1 MFDSIGNMP
10 LHPLVI
16 HAAVIGIPLAVLL
29 AVLFAVPR
37 TRNWARWPLAVV
49 SVGALGATFVSKESG
64 VELQRALPFA
74 AGTPVA
80 TLIERH
86 SQLAEQLLIMM
97 VVFAVLAVATA
108 VVVSRGDKSDMSVPH
123 RALNVGLPVL
133 LLVAGLLVSL
143 WVYRVGDIG
152 SRAVWNPEGIQNY
165 SNSGR

>member
-64 VELQRALPFA
+64 EELQRALPFA

-80 TLIERH
+80 TLI
-86 SQLAEQLLIMM
+86 
-97 VVFAVLAVATA
+97 
-108 VVVSRGDKSDMSVPH
+108 
-123 RALNVGLPVL
+123 
-133 LLVAGLLVSL
+133 
-143 WVYRVGDIG
+143 
-152 SRAVWNPEGIQNY
+152 
-165 SNSGR
+165 